1 MSANQPQ
8 IDFWNGPAALRW
20 VTEQERLDRAF
31 LPIDEL
37 GFGRAAAQSG
47 ERVVDLGCGCG
58 ATTVKLAELVGP
70 SGKVRGI
77 DISSRMLARAKER
90 AHPFSWVDFVEGD
103 AAEYRLAADAD
114 LVFSRFGS
122 MFFADPVAAFTN
134 VRTALRPG
142 GRICLICW
150 RPADENPW
158 FYVPLRAAESIVL
171 PLPAVEP
178 GAPGPFSFAAR
189 ERLHD
194 VLTRA
199 GFTDVAIDRRDT
211 TICASSTGI
220 AEAVE
225 FSVLAGPVARMI
237 LDADAGTVTRV
248 RKVLADALTPYLHD
262 DRVELG
268 ASIWLATAR
277 VAT

>member
-37 GFGRAAAQSG
+37 GFDRAAAQSG
-47 ERVVDLGCGCG
+47 ERVIDLGCGCG
-58 ATTVKLAELVGP
+58 ATTVKLAGRVGP
-70 SGKVRGI
+70 TGKVRGI
-77 DISSRMLARAKER
+77 DISTRMLARAKER
-90 AHPFSWVDFVEGD
+90 ARSFSWVDFVEGD
-103 AAEYRLAADAD
+103 AAEHRFAGDAD
-114 LVFSRFGS
+114 LVYSRFGS

-142 GRICLICW
+142 GRICLLCW
-150 RPADENPW
+150 RSADENPW
-158 FYVPLRAAESIVL
+158 FYVPLRAAETAL
-171 PLPAVEP
+171 APLPAVEP
-178 GAPGPFSFAAR
+178 GAPGPFAFAEAK
-189 ERLHD
+189 RLDD

-199 GFTDVAIDRRDT
+199 GFADVAIDRRDT
-211 TICASSTGI
+211 TICASSTGL

-237 LDADAGTVTRV
+237 LDADADTVTRL
-248 RKVLADALTPYLHD
+248 RKVMTDALRPYLHD

-277 VAT
+277 AAT

>member
-37 GFGRAAAQSG
+37 GFDRAAAQSA
-47 ERVVDLGCGCG
+47 ERVIDLGCGCG
-58 ATTVKLAELVGP
+58 ATTVKLAERVGP
-70 SGKVRGI
+70 TGKVCGI
-77 DISSRMLARAKER
+77 DISTRMLARAKER
-90 AHPFSWVDFVEGD
+90 ARSFSWVDFVEGD
-103 AAEYRLAADAD
+103 AAEHRFAGDAD
-114 LVFSRFGS
+114 LVYSRFGS
-122 MFFADPVAAFTN
+122 MFFADPVAALTN

-142 GRICLICW
+142 GRVCLLCW
-150 RPADENPW
+150 RSADENPW
-158 FYVPLRAAESIVL
+158 FYVPLRAAETVL
-171 PLPAVEP
+171 APLPAVEP
-178 GAPGPFSFAAR
+178 GAPGPFSFAESAR
-189 ERLHD
+189 FYD

-199 GFTDVAIDRRDT
+199 GFADVAIDRRDR
-211 TICASSTGI
+211 TICASSTGL

-237 LDADAGTVTRV
+237 LDADADTVARV
-248 RKVLADALTPYLHD
+248 RKVMTDALAPYLRD

-277 VAT
+277 AAT